1 MTTTNKTKFY
11 KLLAQAS
18 MLGAMAAVVPHA
30 LAADTPAP
38 VKETERVAS
47 DSWITTKV
55 KSEIMSSNLAQGF
68 EVSVKTTHGVVMLSG
83 KLGNAD
89 AVEKVKLLAEKVKG
103 VKSVDGSGLS
113 VAAK

>member
-1 MTTTNKTKFY
+1 MKITS
-11 KLLAQAS
+11 KLIAQAS
-18 MLGAMAAVVPHA
+18 MLAAMAAVLPQA
-30 LAADTPAP
+30 LADEPKA

-55 KSEIMSSNLAQGF
+55 KSEILASNLSQGF
-68 EVSVKTTHGVVMLSG
+68 EVSVKTLHGVVILTG

-103 VKSVDGSGLS
+103 VKSVDSSGLS